1 MQRRHRRG
9 PGFPRRPA
17 APPRSASRRMPRHHA
32 PWDKGIS
39 GECTRELLDLT
50 IFVARAFKPAMPRFI
65 GAFFDA
71 LWKNGP
77 TNRGIAGLKARA
89 TWGESLLRRCRGA
102 GL

>member
-9 PGFPRRPA
+9 TGFPRRLA
-17 APPRSASRRMPRHHA
+17 APPRSASRRVSRHHA
-32 PWDKGIS
+32 GWYEGVS
-39 GECTRELLDLT
+39 GERASELFDLT

-89 TWGESLLRRCRGA
+89 TWGESLPRRCRG
-102 GL
+102 